1 MNDNYE
7 QVLLKRLHNR
17 VEDELS
23 RLGLLFRVFSRSKT
37 EQSITNKINKKGKGY
52 YSSQG
57 KKIQDLYGLRIA
69 LYFPDDLK
77 IGQRALEKSFKLIS
91 KEVDSPDT
99 SLFEAT
105 RCNFVFELP
114 LDISSESSILS
125 SNPLVDNTFEVQF
138 RTVLSEGWHEVEHD
152 LRYKC
157 KNDWEKHNDLSRALN
172 GVFASLETSEWAMMR
187 LFEEITYRHY
197 KASEWAPMI
206 RNKFRLRT
214 GNELNADIENIINV
228 NSLGKEIYRLNRM
241 KFILTILN
249 KNINIPIN
257 INTLVYIAN
266 YYFLK
271 DERLT
276 SITPKSL
283 RKILKELG

>member
-7 QVLLKRLHNR
+7 QVLLKKLHVR
-17 VEDELS
+17 VEAELS

-37 EQSITNKINKKGKGY
+37 EQSITSKINKKGDGY
-52 YSSQG
+52 YSPQG
-57 KKIQDLYGLRIA
+57 KKIQDLYGLRVA

-77 IGQRALEKSFKLIS
+77 IAQRALEKSFKLIS
-91 KEVDSPDT
+91 KEVDSPNT

-105 RCNFVFELP
+105 RCNYIFKLP
-114 LDISSESSILS
+114 LDISSDSSILNCNS
-125 SNPLVDNTFEVQF
+125 LVDDTFEVQF

-157 KNDWEKHNDLSRALN
+157 KDDWGKHDDLSRALN

-187 LFEEITYRHY
+187 LFEDLTYRHY
-197 KASEWAPMI
+197 KSSEWAPMI
-206 RNKFRLRT
+206 RNKFRLRA
-214 GNELNADIENIINV
+214 GNELNSDIEKAINE
-228 NSLGKEIYRLNRM
+228 NNLGKAIYRLNRV
-241 KFILTILN
+241 KIILTILN

-271 DERLT
+271 NEKLT
-276 SITPKSL
+276 EITPRALVDILSKS
-283 RKILKELG
+283 